1 MKNLDNKLEK
11 FENFQIEGSD
21 VKGGFTISS
30 KMSVSGNTLTIGGM
44 LGKTGYSYQF
54 AIPNNII
61 GSAMRWVALL
71 FGNRGLAFNF
81 GDANKP
87 LLQLV

>member
-1 MKNLDNKLEK
+1 MKNTINTIEK
-11 FENFQIEGSD
+11 FESFKIEGND

-30 KMSVSGNTLTIGGM
+30 KMTVSGNKLSIGGM
-44 LGKTGYSYQF
+44 LGKTGYNYQF
-54 AIPNNII
+54 TIPNNII

-81 GDANKP
+81 GEANKP
-87 LLQLV
+87 LVQFI